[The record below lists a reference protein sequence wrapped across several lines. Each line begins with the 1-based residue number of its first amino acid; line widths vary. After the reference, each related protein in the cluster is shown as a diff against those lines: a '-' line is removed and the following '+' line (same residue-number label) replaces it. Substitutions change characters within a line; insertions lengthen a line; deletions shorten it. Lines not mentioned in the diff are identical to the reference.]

1 MNAIRKIVQ
10 REGNELRILLPEE
23 FKSEKFEV
31 IVLPSDE
38 GIENKNEFNMDEYHQ
53 SIRDYWADLRADL
66 SNYKFNRDE
75 LYDRDDRD

>member
-10 REGNELRILLPEE
+10 REGNELRIILPED

-38 GIENKNEFNMDEYHQ
+38 AIENINDINLEAYQQAIRNRWSKFNV
-53 SIRDYWADLRADL
+53 DLT
-66 SNYKFNRDE
+66 NFKFNRDE
-75 LYDRDDRD
+75 LYER